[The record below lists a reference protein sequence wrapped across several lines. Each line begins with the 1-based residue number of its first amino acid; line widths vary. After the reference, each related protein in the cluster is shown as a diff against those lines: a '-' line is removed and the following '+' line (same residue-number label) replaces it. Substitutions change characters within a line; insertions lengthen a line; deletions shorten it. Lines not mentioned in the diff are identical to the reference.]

1 MGRTQDRPVTLGEID
16 EIVRNWALVVVW
28 VGAEV

>member
-1 MGRTQDRPVTLGEID
+1 MGRSQDRPVTLGEID
-16 EIVRNWALVVVW
+16 EIVRNLALVVVW